1 MTMKR
6 ALGAVRDTLA
16 ELASS
21 VRELGVAIDDCP
33 SPGGDLA
40 VVDALRAHAADVDG
54 DVSETAVATA
64 AALDAEEAGDCTCA
78 ARVLADAHER
88 FRGLASR
95 VRFDL
100 SAHGTLFEIDRLP
113 ERHGARWRSW
123 SDVVLRQ
130 LEQVDHAVHRADAA
144 FVCCWQE
151 LVDRSPASVSIT
163 TTQNVGVAPRVQQ
176 EQPAAL

>member
-1 MTMKR
+1 MTMRR
-6 ALGAVRDTLA
+6 ALCAVRDSLA

-54 DVSETAVATA
+54 DVSETALATS
-64 AALDAEEAGDCTCA
+64 AALDVEEAGDSTRA

-88 FRGLASR
+88 FRGLARR

-100 SAHGTLFEIDRLP
+100 SAHGTLFEVDRLP

-130 LEQVDHAVHRADAA
+130 LEQVDHAVHRGDAA
-144 FVCCWQE
+144 FVGCWQE
-151 LVDRSPASVSIT
+151 LVDRLPANVSIT